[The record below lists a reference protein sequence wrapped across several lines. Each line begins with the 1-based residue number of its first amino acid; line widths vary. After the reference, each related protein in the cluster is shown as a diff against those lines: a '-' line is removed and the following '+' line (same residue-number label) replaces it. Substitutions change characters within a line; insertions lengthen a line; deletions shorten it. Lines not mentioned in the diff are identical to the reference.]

1 MAATWNYWGS
11 SSPSS
16 GNHPFCFKIS
26 ETKICIYIY
35 THNLILFIYIYIYH
49 MFIASLKRGF
59 PWCPMGRTIISK
71 VRLVPWI
78 WRLGGKDVGRC
89 ILFEVSDF
97 QTNPMFFGP
106 TKHATMAHHSSA
118 RRKDLKMR
126 SVMEHSLRIRWDTV
140 STSLGKLGKL
150 GVFPPPP
157 KKGAQGSQHFLPKT
171 RKKSQ
176 RKRRMR
182 TGTKKNCKTH
192 RPQLLGFQLKIWNMY
207 QQKSPPPFK
216 KGTLMSYLWGF
227 YPQVTCGRSPNHRF
241 AVW

>member
-35 THNLILFIYIYIYH
+35 TYLILFIYVIC
-49 MFIASLKRGF
+49 SLLHSRGVSHGA
-59 PWCPMGRTIISK
+59 PWGGIIISK
-71 VRLVPWI
+71 VRSALWI
-78 WRLGGKDVGRC
+78 WRLGAAVDVGRC

-97 QTNPMFFGP
+97 QTNPMFLGP
-106 TKHATMAHHSSA
+106 TC
-118 RRKDLKMR
+118 
-126 SVMEHSLRIRWDTV
+126 SLPPHRFQAEGSQNAECDGAQFENQVRY

-150 GVFPPPP
+150 GMFPPPS
-157 KKGAQGSQHFLPKT
+157 KKGVQGSPNFLPKT
-171 RKKSQ
+171 CKKSQ
-176 RKRRMR
+176 RKRRRR

-192 RPQLLGFQLKIWNMY
+192 RPQLLGFQLKFWNMY
-207 QQKSPPPFK
+207 QPKSTPPFK
-216 KGTLMSYLWGF
+216 KGTLMTYLWGF
-227 YPQVTCGRSPNHRF
+227 YLQVTCGRSPNHRF